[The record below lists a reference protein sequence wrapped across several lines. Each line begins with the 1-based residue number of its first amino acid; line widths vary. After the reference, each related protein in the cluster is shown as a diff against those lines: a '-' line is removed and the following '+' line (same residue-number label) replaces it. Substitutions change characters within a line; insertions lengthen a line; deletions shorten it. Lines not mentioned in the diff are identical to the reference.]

1 MVELKDITSSQVAR
15 LGYDTASRTLA
26 VIYRG
31 GGATVYHYRDVPPE
45 VGAAVLE
52 AESVGRALNQM
63 VRGKFDFE
71 AHALDDERAAVD
83 SEGGATD

>member
-1 MVELKDITSSQVAR
+1 MVELKDVQSSQVAR
-15 LGYDTASRTLA
+15 IGFDPATRTLA

-31 GGATVYHYRDVPPE
+31 GGATRYEYRDIPPE
-45 VGAAVLE
+45 VGEAVMN